1 MATRTIL
8 SLWNVF
14 VTVQLLMPGDPECS
28 ARGYNNNN
36 IPSFCC
42 SVSSSALFARTAS
55 SRTREVAAGRLGT
68 VSANFSMYWNAP
80 LKHDK
85 LTMWQQA
92 DWEQSQQTFPC
103 TETLLWNMTNWQRG
117 SRQTGNC
124 LSKLFYVL
132 KRSSETWQIDNN
144 MAAGRLGTVS
154 ANFFMYWNAP
164 LKHDKLT
171 TTWQQADW
179 EQSLQTFPCT
189 EMLLWNMTNW
199 QHGSRQTGHCLC
211 KLFHV
216 LKRSSETWQIDN
228 NMAAGRLGTISANF
242 SMYWNAPL
250 KHDKLTTW
258 QQADWALSLQTF
270 PCTETLLWN
279 MTNWQHG
286 SRQTGHCLC
295 KLFHVL
301 KRSSETWQIDNMA
314 AGRLGTVS
322 ANFSMSQNTPLKHD
336 RTDNNVPAFFP
347 CISSNTCHSSRQK
360 RTTTGESETA

>member
-1 MATRTIL
+1 MPIHLPEMEINPLKTVWGYPWGGVIKMATRTIL

-144 MAAGRLGTVS
+144 MAAGRLGT
-154 ANFFMYWNAP
+154 
-164 LKHDKLT
+164 
-171 TTWQQADW
+171 
-179 EQSLQTFPCT
+179 
-189 EMLLWNMTNW
+189 
-199 QHGSRQTGHCLC
+199 
-211 KLFHV
+211 
-216 LKRSSETWQIDN
+216 
-228 NMAAGRLGTISANF
+228 ISANF

-301 KRSSETWQIDNMA
+301 KRSSETWQIDSMA
-314 AGRLGTVS
+314 AGRLGNVS